1 MYKRQVWNDLGLT
14 EFEKEWVHN
23 VSSNDVKIFNENI
36 LDNIDRVSEIKIF
49 GGEPVLLD
57 RMWEFL
63 DKVEDDDAKQI
74 DIVMS
79 TNLTQIKHKDW
90 SLLDIDKKF
99 KSLKL
104 MVSCDH
110 YGEQLEF
117 IRYPIDVKQFEQN
130 LQIMKDYIIFIACT
144 VSVLNV
150 FDLKKIEEYYKD
162 FAVSFEPVY
171 SPKSLSIKNI
181 PNKEI
186 LRIKVLGKKIVNGEM
201 HILESNFDYVFSVLN
216 GKIDEGTIKNL
227 FTTIR
232 NDDKKI
238 DISFKIPDKVLTGS
252 KYDIDIIIN
261 KPLEEVIIA
270 GAIKPHQV
278 NSFFEQE
285 ILLEPLASGGIFKMT
300 RAPSKPGIQIW
311 SGIIAHPEG
320 MITFTKS
327 IDIVDKI

>member
-1 MYKRQVWNDLGLT
+1 MFNLNFFRNIGFPLYLFIYLIIPYSAITQTLKVDFIRNLETSLNKRD
-14 EFEKEWVHN
+14 
-23 VSSNDVKIFNENI
+23 
-36 LDNIDRVSEIKIF
+36 
-49 GGEPVLLD
+49 
-57 RMWEFL
+57 
-63 DKVEDDDAKQI
+63 
-74 DIVMS
+74 
-79 TNLTQIKHKDW
+79 
-90 SLLDIDKKF
+90 
-99 KSLKL
+99 
-104 MVSCDH
+104 
-110 YGEQLEF
+110 LEF
-117 IRYPIDVKQFEQN
+117 IRKNFRNDENQNIPKQFS
-130 LQIMKDYIIFIACT
+130 KIINDFPD
-144 VSVLNV
+144 S
-150 FDLKKIEEYYKD
+150 KWKIKRLE
-162 FAVSFEPVY
+162 S
-171 SPKSLSIKNI
+171 NI

-186 LRIKVLGKKIVNGEM
+186 LRIKVSGRKIVNGEM
-201 HILESNFDYVFSVLN
+201 HILESDFDYVFSVLN

-320 MITFTKS
+320 IITFTKS
-327 IDIVDKI
+327 IDIVEKI

>member
-1 MYKRQVWNDLGLT
+1 MLNLNLFRNIGFPLYLFIYLILPYSAITQTLKVDFIRNLETSLNKRN
-14 EFEKEWVHN
+14 
-23 VSSNDVKIFNENI
+23 
-36 LDNIDRVSEIKIF
+36 
-49 GGEPVLLD
+49 
-57 RMWEFL
+57 
-63 DKVEDDDAKQI
+63 
-74 DIVMS
+74 
-79 TNLTQIKHKDW
+79 
-90 SLLDIDKKF
+90 
-99 KSLKL
+99 
-104 MVSCDH
+104 
-110 YGEQLEF
+110 LEF
-117 IRYPIDVKQFEQN
+117 IRKNFRNDENQNIQKQFS
-130 LQIMKDYIIFIACT
+130 KIINDFPDSKWKIKR
-144 VSVLNV
+144 
-150 FDLKKIEEYYKD
+150 LK
-162 FAVSFEPVY
+162 S
-171 SPKSLSIKNI
+171 NI

-186 LRIKVLGKKIVNGEM
+186 LRIKVSGKKIVNGEM
-201 HILESNFDYVFSVLN
+201 HILESDFDYVFSVLN
-216 GKIDEGTIKNL
+216 GKISDGTIRNL

-232 NDDKKI
+232 SDDKKI

-252 KYDIDIIIN
+252 KYDIDIVLN